1 MRRPPKPLVA
11 LLAVGGVAGALWW
24 FTVREARTGML
35 SGYVEGESLYLAAP
49 VSGRVAA
56 VYVREGERV
65 GAGRPVF
72 LIDPDVQQAQAQ
84 QAAAALEAARARAED
99 LRKGQRQAELEV
111 FDAEMRAAEALVR
124 EAEAEYA
131 RIAPLARR
139 GIYAPARLD
148 QARAARDTARAQ
160 LAAIRQRR
168 EVGTLGARED
178 AIAAAE
184 AQAAQAAGGL
194 VEVRTRMQDL
204 APKAPVEARVEEVF
218 YRPGEWAAANQPIV
232 SLLPEGEVKLRF
244 FVPEREVARYRPG
257 RTVRFSCDGCGG
269 SRRATITWVSRRPE
283 FTPPVIYSRDNR
295 DRLVFLVEA
304 RPENPRELNPGLPVD
319 VAPLSGRS

>member
-1 MRRPPKPLVA
+1 MSAPVIDVRGLNKRFGAIHAVKDFGITLEAGRICGFLGPNGAGKTTTLRMLCGLLTPDSGAGTVLGLDVLAQSQAIKRR
-11 LLAVGGVAGALWW
+11 VGYMTQR
-24 FTVREARTGML
+24 F
-35 SGYVEGESLYLAAP
+35 SLYEDLSIEQNLEFTA
-49 VSGRVAA
+49 RVHELDRR
-56 VYVREGERV
+56 RELV
-65 GAGRPVF
+65 
-72 LIDPDVQQAQAQ
+72 D
-84 QAAAALEAARARAED
+84 AAL
-99 LRKGQRQAELEV
+99 
-111 FDAEMRAAEALVR
+111 
-124 EAEAEYA
+124 
-131 RIAPLARR
+131 
-139 GIYAPARLD
+139 ARLGLET
-148 QARAARDTARAQ
+148 RRRQ

-178 AIAAAE
+178 AVAAAE

-218 YRPGEWAAANQPIV
+218 YRPGEWAAANQPVV
-232 SLLPEGEVKLRF
+232 SLQPDGEVKLRF